1 MTRAIAKL
9 SLRSRL
15 TIKATEPRGPAIER
29 VGREYR
35 LWLDAIWGRTQ
46 SCLIKQPVTSDTVCK
61 NFATLNLYEFA
72 AWPRREKLSPPQSRL
87 CGPSQRQTLGKRTP
101 LPRNSETG
109 RRRCLQSFRT
119 T

>member
-1 MTRAIAKL
+1 MVKISIFGQLYTTQLVPSPSSKMTRAIAKL

-72 AWPRREKLSPPQSRL
+72 AWH
-87 CGPSQRQTLGKRTP
+87 
-101 LPRNSETG
+101 SELWPEVGDGLTG
-109 RRRCLQSFRT
+109 
-119 T
+119 